1 MRPAHRGFRPRIV
14 LSLLLLIGSVVAS
27 AQTPQSV
34 TFPSRDGETRLVGYL
49 YRPQGAGPFPAVVML
64 HGRSGV
70 YSSAAHGRY
79 DAAHLMLRHK
89 AWGAFWVQHGYLAL
103 LVDSFSPRGYAAGF
117 PIHSYRN
124 RPPAVSEQTVRP
136 LDAYGA
142 LDYLRSRADV
152 IGSAIGVQGWSNG
165 GMTVLA
171 AMALHPPG
179 FANPTPQTGFRAA
192 LAFYPSCRKQARQA
206 YRPYAPLLVL
216 IASDDEEVSPT
227 VCEKFAADVSA
238 RGGDITI
245 VRYTGATHA
254 FDEPSAKR
262 QRIGANRIALQ
273 DSEKRAAAFFRRYLK
288 GKDES
293 GRMKGDE
300 RQAARLKSER

>member
-1 MRPAHRGFRPRIV
+1 M
-14 LSLLLLIGSVVAS
+14 

-34 TFPSRDGETRLVGYL
+34 TFPSRDGKTQLAGYL

-89 AWGAFWVQHGYLAL
+89 AWGAFWVEHGYVAL
-103 LVDSFSPRGYAAGF
+103 LVDSFGPRGYTAGF
-117 PIHSYRN
+117 PIHSYRR

-142 LDYLRSRADV
+142 LDYLRSRPDV
-152 IGSAIGVQGWSNG
+152 VGTAIGVQGWSNG

-171 AMALHPPG
+171 TMALHPPG
-179 FANPTPQTGFRAA
+179 FDNPTPQTGFRAA
-192 LAFYPSCRKQARQA
+192 LAFYPSCRRQAHQA

-216 IASDDEEVSPT
+216 VATDDEEVSPT
-227 VCEKFAADVSA
+227 ICEKFAAAVNA
-238 RGGDITI
+238 RGGNIAI
-245 VRYTGATHA
+245 VRYAGATHA
-254 FDEPSAKR
+254 FDEPSSKR
-262 QRIGANRIALQ
+262 QRIDANRIALQ

-288 GKDES
+288 IQDEGGTMKD
-293 GRMKGDE
+293 DE
-300 RQAARLKSER
+300 RQATRIKSER

>member
-1 MRPAHRGFRPRIV
+1 MPRVV
-14 LSLLLLIGSVVAS
+14 LGLLLIVCSAAAS

-34 TFPSRDGETRLVGYL
+34 TFPSRDGKTRLFGYL

-89 AWGAFWVQHGYLAL
+89 AWGTFWTQHGYLAL

-171 AMALHPPG
+171 TMALHPPG
-179 FANPTPQTGFRAA
+179 IENPTPRTGFRAA
-192 LAFYPSCRKQARQA
+192 LAFYPSCRKQAHQA

-216 IASDDEEVSPT
+216 VATNDREVSPT
-227 VCEKFAADVSA
+227 VCEKFAADVRA
-238 RGGDITI
+238 RGGNIGI
-245 VRYTGATHA
+245 VRYAGATHA
-254 FDEPSAKR
+254 FDEPSSKR
-262 QRIGANRIALQ
+262 QRIDANRIALQ
-273 DSEKRAAAFFRRYLK
+273 DSEKRAAAFFHRYLK
-288 GKDES
+288 NKNEG
-293 GRMKGDE
+293 GRMKDDE
-300 RQAARLKSER
+300 RQARRIKSER

>member
-1 MRPAHRGFRPRIV
+1 M
-14 LSLLLLIGSVVAS
+14 
-27 AQTPQSV
+27 
-34 TFPSRDGETRLVGYL
+34 TFPSRDGKTRLVGYL
-49 YRPQGAGPFPAVVML
+49 YRPQGIGPFPAVVML

-89 AWGAFWVQHGYLAL
+89 AWGNFWVRHGYLAL
-103 LVDSFSPRGYAAGF
+103 LVDSFGPRGYAAGF
-117 PIHSYRN
+117 PIHSYRS

-171 AMALHPPG
+171 TMALHPPG
-179 FANPTPQTGFRAA
+179 IENPTPRTGFRAA
-192 LAFYPSCRKQARQA
+192 LAFYPSCRKQAHQA

-216 IASDDEEVSPT
+216 VATNDQEVSPT
-227 VCEKFAADVSA
+227 VCEKFAADVSV
-238 RGGDITI
+238 RGGDIAI
-245 VRYTGATHA
+245 VRYAGATHA
-254 FDEPSAKR
+254 FDEPSRKR
-262 QRIGANRIALQ
+262 QRIDANRVALQ
-273 DSEKRAAAFFRRYLK
+273 DSEKRAAAFFHRYLK
-288 GKDES
+288 DEDEG
-293 GRMKGDE
+293 GRMKDDE
-300 RQAARLKSER
+300 RQVPRIKSER